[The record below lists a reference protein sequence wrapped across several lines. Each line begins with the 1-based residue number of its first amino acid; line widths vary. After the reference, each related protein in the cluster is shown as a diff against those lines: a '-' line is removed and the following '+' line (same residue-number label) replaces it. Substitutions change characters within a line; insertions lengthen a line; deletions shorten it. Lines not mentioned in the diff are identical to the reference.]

1 MSGRARYVG
10 RVAPREVDEQLAM
23 LCHMELAGGEESLAE
38 TVAGLSRPEL
48 ERLLC
53 LAVVE
58 LMESQQ
64 DAEKQISRMAR
75 RLQQKRSQ

>member
-1 MSGRARYVG
+1 MSGRAHYVG
-10 RVAPREVDEQLAM
+10 RMAAREVDEQLAM
-23 LCHMELAGGEESLAE
+23 LCDMELAGGAESLAE
-38 TVAGLSRPEL
+38 TVADLPRPEL

-64 DAEKQISRMAR
+64 DADNQVSRMAR
-75 RLQQKRSQ
+75 RLQQKRLQ

>member
-1 MSGRARYVG
+1 MAE
-10 RVAPREVDEQLAM
+10 REVGEQLAM

-38 TVAGLSRPEL
+38 TVADLPRPEL

-58 LMESQQ
+58 LMESQHEA
-64 DAEKQISRMAR
+64 DKQVSRMAR

>member
-1 MSGRARYVG
+1 MSGGAHYLG
-10 RVAPREVDEQLAM
+10 RMAEREVDEQLAM
-23 LCHMELAGGEESLAE
+23 LCHMELAGGAESLAD
-38 TVAGLSRPEL
+38 TVADLPRAEV

-58 LMESQQ
+58 LMDSQQ
-64 DAEKQISRMAR
+64 DAEKQIARMAR

>member
-1 MSGRARYVG
+1 MA
-10 RVAPREVDEQLAM
+10 AREVDEQLAM

-38 TVAGLSRPEL
+38 TVADLPRPEL

-58 LMESQQ
+58 LLETQQ
-64 DAEKQISRMAR
+64 DADKQVSRMAH
-75 RLQQKRSQ
+75 RLQEKRSQ

>member
-1 MSGRARYVG
+1 MA
-10 RVAPREVDEQLAM
+10 AREVDEQLAL

-38 TVAGLSRPEL
+38 TVADLPRPEL

-58 LMESQQ
+58 LMESHH
-64 DAEKQISRMAR
+64 DAEKQVSRMAR
-75 RLQQKRSQ
+75 RLQQKRAQ